1 MNAEQIAITITIS
14 YASITVLS
22 SPLSSETLTM
32 FLGVLYLV
40 ADLQP
45 KASVTHTRTHAHVPA
60 HAEAEAAMA
69 A

>member
-1 MNAEQIAITITIS
+1 MMDECGADSDNDNDKPRIHHG
-14 YASITVLS
+14 
-22 SPLSSETLTM
+22 PLSSETLNM
-32 FLGVLYLV
+32 FLDILYLV
-40 ADLQP
+40 TDLQP